1 MVIRG
6 KLTLDLLSSQLQEG
20 LGQWCLAVCK
30 GQVPGSF
37 TMLSVITSPGYFHE
51 YPKLETPGLGS
62 FLREV
67 CASDKEYCPEGE
79 EYNFYIKELTFSRT
93 HQSFWVPWSL
103 CFSYW
108 SWSSNKSHSCLLH
121 GFTDV
126 HSSDTGKKETGARW
140 MGSGGSSRSWPLGVG
155 NAIQEA
161 WLASCPSHLS
171 GGPGPLPVGNV
182 METLHHMMSNHW
194 FTYMFWFEDVVLIH
208 HKITSTHPT
217 GKLVQNWD

>member
-121 GFTDV
+121 GFNWRTQQRHRQEGNWSTVD
-126 HSSDTGKKETGARW
+126 GKWWKLT
-140 MGSGGSSRSWPLGVG
+140 L
-155 NAIQEA
+155 
-161 WLASCPSHLS
+161 LASWCGECHPRSLAGLVPISPLWRTRPTPSRECDGDS
-171 GGPGPLPVGNV
+171 
-182 METLHHMMSNHW
+182 
-194 FTYMFWFEDVVLIH
+194 
-208 HKITSTHPT
+208 TSY
-217 GKLVQNWD
+217 DE